1 MLLQLYET
9 LDNYKNTSTRRAAI
23 LKVEENNKTHLALIK
38 PYLEAKYKTVNLN
51 LETLQKVQTQ
61 RLIEDIAIKPT
72 HGKLFRAK
80 RNEMVDIK
88 DSSIWLHKGSNK
100 PTTEAYNCYVQDRNV
115 YWNSKEVM
123 CLHCNKTKRTVDH
136 IATKCDRMLGHDYTR
151 RHNEVVRAIHLHCM
165 NLYGFT
171 KSKKIRSHSVQE
183 VIENRNAEV
192 RVDTRIKTDI
202 LIKNNSPDIFIYD
215 KKKNEITIIEVGIT
229 CQDLL
234 QQVEIEK
241 KRKYDLL
248 ANELG
253 MIYKCRTKI
262 VPYVMT
268 WDGVVTRHH
277 KRYVKELKIPTN
289 LEAYLQSL
297 VIKKTLE
304 TISLETRRSI
314 EEGLSRYDAAEDAVK
329 RIGDE
334 ALNFTV
340 V

>member
-1 MLLQLYET
+1 
-9 LDNYKNTSTRRAAI
+9 
-23 LKVEENNKTHLALIK
+23 
-38 PYLEAKYKTVNLN
+38 
-51 LETLQKVQTQ
+51 
-61 RLIEDIAIKPT
+61 
-72 HGKLFRAK
+72 
-80 RNEMVDIK
+80 
-88 DSSIWLHKGSNK
+88 
-100 PTTEAYNCYVQDRNV
+100 
-115 YWNSKEVM
+115 M

-183 VIENRNAEV
+183 VRENRNAEV
-192 RVDTRIKTDI
+192 RVDTRIKTDV
-202 LIKNNSPDIFIYD
+202 LIKNNHPDIFIYD
-215 KKKNEITIIEVGIT
+215 KKKNEITIIEVRIT

-253 MIYKCRTKI
+253 MIYKCRAKI

-277 KRYVKELKIPTN
+277 KRYVKELKIYTT
-289 LEAYLQSL
+289 LEAYIQ
-297 VIKKTLE
+297 
-304 TISLETRRSI
+304 
-314 EEGLSRYDAAEDAVK
+314 
-329 RIGDE
+329 
-334 ALNFTV
+334 
-340 V
+340 